1 MLMQYRLGDRE
12 FANLKIEAH
21 EAEII
26 NRMLDIQQTI
36 LEFMVG
42 KVAVDTNRTLRDT
55 TNKPNEPVAEIPP

>member
-42 KVAVDTNRTLRDT
+42 KVAVDTNRRPPDMTSN
-55 TNKPNEPVAEIPP
+55 TNSPVAEIPP